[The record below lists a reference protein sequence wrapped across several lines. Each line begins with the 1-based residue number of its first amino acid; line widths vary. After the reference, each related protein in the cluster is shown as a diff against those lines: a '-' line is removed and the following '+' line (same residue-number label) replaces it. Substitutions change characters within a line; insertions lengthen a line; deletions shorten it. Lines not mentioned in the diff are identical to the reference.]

1 MDENMLWIIVFLMV
15 AVLFYMYFLK
25 GRYYEG
31 MENKTSSTSVST
43 TANGLAGNAQSYA
56 AGIQTLATGINDQ
69 LLITKYRSDYENV
82 ILSYDNLINSMML
95 QTLVSTNGSNP
106 AENLK
111 KIADLNAAK
120 VALNSVMKYVDSQ

>member
-1 MDENMLWIIVFLMV
+1 MSQDIILSIVVVVVGFTV
-15 AVLFYMYFLK
+15 YQYYF
-25 GRYYEG
+25 GSWRYEG
-31 MENKTSSTSVST
+31 LENKAGAST
-43 TANGLAGNAQSYA
+43 TASVNGVAGNAQNYA

-82 ILSYDNLINSMML
+82 ILSYDNLINAMML

-106 AENLK
+106 ADNMK

-120 VALNSVMKYVDSQ
+120 LALNSVMKYVDSQ